1 MPPSTI
7 ERVPRHTDEAV
18 NLRIQRDIE
27 GSVRYHALRP
37 DRIDSRLRQLERE
50 WDIERVLES
59 NAALFAL
66 AGVILGATRDRRWLA
81 LPALVTT
88 FLFQHAVQ
96 GWCPP
101 LPILRRM
108 GVRTSREIELE
119 RVALKMLRGDFE
131 EADPESAAGKGSI
144 AVRAG
149 RALTA
154 ARL

>member
-1 MPPSTI
+1 MLPSTI
-7 ERVPRHTDEAV
+7 DRVPRHTEHAV

-27 GSVRYHALRP
+27 CSVRYHAQRP

-50 WDIERVLES
+50 WDTERVLET
-59 NAALFAL
+59 NAALFAF
-66 AGVILGATRDRRWLA
+66 AGVILGAARDRRWLA

-131 EADPESAAGKGSI
+131 DPDATSDADKEDNTF
-144 AVRAG
+144 RAG
-149 RALTA
+149 RALSA
-154 ARL
+154 ARR

>member
-1 MPPSTI
+1 MPLSTI
-7 ERVPRHTDEAV
+7 ERVPRHTDKAV

-27 GSVRYHALRP
+27 SSVRYHALRP

-66 AGVILGATRDRRWLA
+66 AGVILGRTRDRRWLA

-119 RVALKMLRGDFE
+119 RVALKMLRGDFQE
-131 EADPESAAGKGSI
+131 DLESSADKGSN
-144 AVRAG
+144 AVRAS
-149 RALTA
+149 RALAA

>member
-1 MPPSTI
+1 M
-7 ERVPRHTDEAV
+7 
-18 NLRIQRDIE
+18 
-27 GSVRYHALRP
+27 
-37 DRIDSRLRQLERE
+37 LET
-50 WDIERVLES
+50 

-119 RVALKMLRGDFE
+119 RVALKILLGDFE
-131 EADPESAAGKGSI
+131 ETDPASGDGKGSNRG
-144 AVRAG
+144 RAA

-154 ARL
+154 ARR